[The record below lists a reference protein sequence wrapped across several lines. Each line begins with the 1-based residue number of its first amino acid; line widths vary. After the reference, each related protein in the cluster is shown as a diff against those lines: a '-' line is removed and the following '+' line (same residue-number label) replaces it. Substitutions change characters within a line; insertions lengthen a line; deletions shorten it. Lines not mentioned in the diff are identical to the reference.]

1 MLRSREALV
10 RVLLSIDENSAKITS
25 RPLTCKINHVKL
37 NMFIRI
43 FIYHLVLLNVY
54 SDGVDIPMYPAILT
68 PNEQYSALP
77 NTDHASIHYGDD
89 KIDKGN
95 YP

>member
-1 MLRSREALV
+1 M
-10 RVLLSIDENSAKITS
+10 
-25 RPLTCKINHVKL
+25 
-37 NMFIRI
+37 
-43 FIYHLVLLNVY
+43 LLNIF